1 MRIESAA
8 FFLLCSSLVAP
19 PAAAQT
25 ETPTERAPRLL
36 LQIVCDGP
44 AAWRAKF
51 APTNLGTML
60 ASEEGGRLWKP
71 RLEPFDAALRRV
83 LASGQPEPDAAAA
96 RARWLDYGGRVEFV
110 LASVVAPD
118 DAKRLS
124 PCALLRFHGDAR
136 TDLDALAADLSRQ
149 LAANNPFARVV
160 HEDREWQASR
170 FGKLFATAPLR
181 VGEAV
186 VIHLGEPGTLAASER
201 LAANPAPAAIA
212 GTTLRVV
219 AHAQEVDAHLSD
231 VDAEI
236 AASWRA
242 LGFGAVRE
250 MSFAIG
256 TAGPFVQIECA
267 AAFGGEDRGV
277 FGAFFPA
284 TTGIPPLL
292 QLVPADG
299 TPWKVGHFDVAA
311 MWRTG
316 CSVVDAVVNKPAGT
330 AAAAVAKAWGV
341 DPLADVFE
349 HMHDDYAFLGSPGW
363 SMDDGFVEDGCI
375 VFRLRDEAKFAAG
388 FERMRQNWKPHVQ
401 KASEEEHEG
410 VTITHY
416 SNLLVPVQV
425 AIGRGLVFVAIGRD
439 GADRIR
445 DSIDRA
451 TTAASADPGEAWRP
465 ALRHAPAGVNGI
477 GQIDLRRV
485 LRMYVATVF
494 AIAGF
499 LPDNAVST
507 FLADSGLEEFVE
519 GLEPLLERHGLTHM
533 RTATGFDAGRWAFR
547 MFW

>member
-1 MRIESAA
+1 MRNPSAA
-8 FFLLCSSLVAP
+8 FFLFCSWIVAT
-19 PAAAQT
+19 PAVAQT
-25 ETPTERAPRLL
+25 EAATEREPRVL

-60 ASEEGGRLWKP
+60 ASAEGGSLWKP

-83 LASGQPEPDAAAA
+83 LAAGQPEQDAAATA
-96 RARWLDYGGRVEFV
+96 RRWLDYGGRVEFV
-110 LASVVAPD
+110 VASVVSPD
-118 DAKRLS
+118 DEERLS
-124 PCALLRFHGDAR
+124 PCALLRFHGDAH
-136 TDLDALAADLSRQ
+136 TDLDALAADLARQ
-149 LAANNPFARVV
+149 LAANDPFAPVV
-160 HEDREWQASR
+160 HGDREWQTSR
-170 FGKLFATAPLR
+170 FGKFRATAPLR
-181 VGEAV
+181 VGDAV

-201 LAANPAPAAIA
+201 MAKNPAPAVDAR
-212 GTTLRVV
+212 TSLRVV
-219 AHAQEVDAHLSD
+219 AHAQDVETHLRGVDD
-231 VDAEI
+231 EI

-242 LGFGAVRE
+242 FGFGAVDAA
-250 MSFAIG
+250 SFAIG

-267 AAFGGEDRGV
+267 TAFGGQERGV

-292 QLVPADG
+292 HLVPADG

-311 MWRTG
+311 MWRAG
-316 CSVVDAVVNKPAGT
+316 CSIADAFSNEPAGT

-349 HMHDDYAFLGSPGW
+349 QMHDDYAFLGAPGW
-363 SMDDGFVEDGCI
+363 SVDDGFVEDGCI
-375 VFRLRDEAKFAAG
+375 VFRLRDEKKFAAG

-416 SNLLVPVQV
+416 SSLLVPLQV
-425 AIGRGLVFVAIGRD
+425 AIGRGLVFVSIGRD

-451 TTAASADPGEAWRP
+451 KAAASADPGDAWRP
-465 ALRHAPAGVNGI
+465 AMRHAPAGVNGI
-477 GQIDLRRV
+477 GQIELRRV
-485 LRMYVATVF
+485 LRMYVATVV
-494 AIAGF
+494 AVAGF

-507 FLADSGLEEFVE
+507 FLADSDLEGLVE
-519 GLEPLLERHGLTHM
+519 GLEPLLERHGLTHL

-547 MFW
+547 LFW